1 MSFCLAAGM
10 SPAAAFADVSAI
22 DGSSESSV
30 ENGSVQ
36 AGGGRSLNDGLE
48 FSTSSANDDRSAV
61 VAEGYCGGNSDA
73 GSFTYTDAK
82 GKEITVYKNLSWRL
96 EQNSGTDSYTL
107 VIDGSGAMSD
117 SVQWRTDPTYAA
129 YKDKISAAVVEEGVT
144 SIPNDAFREMGA
156 LKTVSIPASVST
168 IGGWVFLKSPVESV
182 VVDKGNASFM
192 SDDSGVLYS
201 KDQTKLIYFPK
212 QIKGSYTL
220 PSTVVELASDSFF
233 ECLVSEV
240 DLSKATGLTAL
251 PHEAFKDAKLTR
263 LVLPENIKTIG
274 AYSCAGLSQA
284 MVRVCSP
291 EVTISSLAFDKAK
304 AVDLTKV
311 DKVLEWKI
319 VWGNNSFFGGCDVYV
334 SDKDHADEWNA
345 QLKSDNVTYVLNGGS
360 VGDDG
365 AVSKDGYLFDGWY
378 ADPELTE
385 KVPEIQVHGRYYA
398 KWICEVSF
406 DSNGGEGSMESQMVD
421 EGGSASLPENAFS
434 KTGYTFAGWNTEANG
449 SGVSFAPG
457 ATIDPEGSTVL
468 YAQWSANGYTVK
480 FDANGGQSDVLADV
494 KATYDTEFKVPV
506 FEGTAPAG
514 KRFYGWAETKE
525 KADKGVVDYSA
536 GSGALN
542 LASDPN
548 AEVVLY
554 AVWADLL
561 VPNPVVEK
569 QSVVYSGS
577 AQAFQLQDDQGLQ
590 YEIAYSR
597 NGEPVEPV
605 AAGVYDVE
613 ISRPADGEYAQFH
626 YRIAGGL
633 VIEKAALTV
642 RADDKR
648 MYVGSDLPE
657 FTCTIAGYVGDD
669 NEQNAGFETIFSCEA
684 DGKTAGFYD
693 IVVSGPAQTDNYVV
707 SYENGTLSVS
717 NRPAPEGETEVEHLL
732 DGTTVTTL
740 TRPDGSQRV
749 TTKTPSGTVSVV
761 EKDADDAVLSV
772 EAAVSAKDAATGSVT
787 LPIEGVDPDVRP
799 DAAPVIGIDLP
810 ASAGVV
816 RIIVPVACGGV
827 PDYGFVAAAVGADGG
842 LTVLPKCAVDAAG
855 NVVFEATA
863 DMDVKV
869 FDNAAA
875 LPDIE
880 GWEWFAG
887 DVADFAT
894 SRGIVNGV
902 SLPDGSREFRGDAA
916 TTRAMF
922 VEMLHNLEL
931 DPSAQGGCPLVD
943 VPADA
948 WYAGSAA
955 WAVEQGILAGI
966 ETPEGAVF
974 DGEADVTREQAA
986 LFLMRYAAF
995 LGLDTSARAELAF
1008 PDASV
1013 VSPWAAEAVSWAVA
1027 EGLFAGDGS
1036 TGELRPGSGA
1046 TRAEVAV
1053 VLMRFIDGL
1062 YA

>member
-1 MSFCLAAGM
+1 M
-10 SPAAAFADVSAI
+10 
-22 DGSSESSV
+22 
-30 ENGSVQ
+30 
-36 AGGGRSLNDGLE
+36 
-48 FSTSSANDDRSAV
+48 
-61 VAEGYCGGNSDA
+61 AEGYCGGNSDA

-107 VIDGSGAMSD
+107 LIDGSGAMSD

-129 YKDKISAAVVEEGVT
+129 YKDKISAAVVEKGVT

-212 QIKGSYTL
+212 QITGSYAL

-233 ECLVSEV
+233 ECLISEV

-274 AYSCAGLSQA
+274 AYSCAGLNQA
-284 MVRVCSP
+284 IVRVCSP

-319 VWGNNSFFGGCDVYV
+319 VWNNNSFFGGCDVYV
-334 SDKDHADEWNA
+334 SDKNHADEWND

-365 AVSKDGYLFDGWY
+365 TVSKDGYLFDGWY
-378 ADPELTE
+378 SDPELTE
-385 KVPEIQVHGRYYA
+385 KVPEVQVHGRYYA
-398 KWICEVSF
+398 KWVCEVSF
-406 DSNGGEGSMESQMVD
+406 DPNGGEGSMESQMVD

-434 KTGYTFAGWNTEANG
+434 KTGYTFTGWNTEVDG

-480 FDANGGQSDVLADV
+480 FDANGGQSDAPADM
-494 KATYDTEFKVPV
+494 KAIYDTELKVPA

-514 KRFYGWAETKE
+514 KRFCGWAETKE

-561 VPNPVVEK
+561 VPDPVIEK
-569 QSVVYSGS
+569 QSVVYNGS
-577 AQAFQLQDDQGLQ
+577 AQAFRLQDDQGLQ

-613 ISRPADGEYAQFH
+613 VSRPADGEYAQFH
-626 YRIAGGL
+626 YQIAGGL

-642 RADDKR
+642 RADDKT

-657 FTCTIAGYVGDD
+657 FTCATAGYVGGDD
-669 NEQNAGFETIFSCEA
+669 EQNAGFETTFACDA
-684 DGKTAGFYD
+684 DGKTVGSYD
-693 IVVSGPAQTDNYVV
+693 IVVSGPAQIDNYVIA
-707 SYENGTLSVS
+707 YEDGTLTVS
-717 NRPAPEGETEVEHLL
+717 NRPVAPSDKVEV
-732 DGTTVTTL
+732 VQ
-740 TRPDGSQRV
+740 RPDGSTV
-749 TTKTPSGTVSVV
+749 TTVTKPDGSKTVETENAEGTTVVVAYDAKGIVTSISAEVSKEDAEDGAAALPMDGVDAPSM
-761 EKDADDAVLSV
+761 AADAVSTEV
-772 EAAVSAKDAATGSVT
+772 GMPESVT
-787 LPIEGVDPDVRP
+787 AEKPLEVF
-799 DAAPVIGIDLP
+799 
-810 ASAGVV
+810 
-816 RIIVPVACGGV
+816 VPVASQDVGHGV
-827 PDYGFVAAAVGADGG
+827 VVAAVGSDGS
-842 LTVLPKCAVDAAG
+842 LTVLPKCSVREG
-855 NVVFEATA
+855 GIVFEATG
-863 DMDVKV
+863 DTVFKV
-869 FDNAAA
+869 FDNAKAM
-875 LPDIE
+875 PDVT
-880 GWEWFAG
+880 GVEWFAG
-887 DVADFAT
+887 DVVDFAT
-894 SRGIVNGV
+894 SRGIIDGV
-902 SLPDGSREFRGDAA
+902 SLPDGTREFRGDEA

-931 DPSAQGGCPLVD
+931 SPAAAGGCPLAD
-943 VPADA
+943 VPASA

-955 WAVEQGILAGI
+955 WAVEQGVLTGI
-966 ETPEGAVF
+966 ETPDGFVF
-974 DGEADVTREQAA
+974 DGEADVTREQVAQ
-986 LFLMRYAAF
+986 FLMRYAAF

-1008 PDASV
+1008 PDAAD
-1013 VSPWAAEAVSWAVA
+1013 VSPWAEEAMSWAVA
-1027 EGLFAGDGS
+1027 EGLFAGDGN